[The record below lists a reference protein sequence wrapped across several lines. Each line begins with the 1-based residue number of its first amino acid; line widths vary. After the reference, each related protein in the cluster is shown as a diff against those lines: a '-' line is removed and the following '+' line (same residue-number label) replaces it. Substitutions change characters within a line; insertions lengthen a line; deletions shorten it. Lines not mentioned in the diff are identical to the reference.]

1 MKRSHISHLLEINL
15 AMIFV
20 GTSGALGR
28 YVDLP
33 VPVTVA
39 SRGILAFIALLL
51 FCKWK
56 GISLHVSSEHR
67 GIVLLSG
74 ALMGLHWITYFFSL
88 QWSSVAIGMLSLFTY
103 PVLTAFLEPFL
114 LKTKFQKIHLVLGG
128 LVLAGIFFLS
138 PDFNLKDSNTLAIG
152 IGVFS
157 AFCYAL
163 RNLIL
168 KAKVTD
174 YHGSTLMVYQ
184 TGIIGIMLLPAFY
197 FVEINMV
204 LSQWKGLLALAII
217 TTAIGHTLFLM
228 TFKHFSITT
237 VSILSS
243 IQPVYGILIGAI
255 FLKEIPEWTTIF
267 GGILI
272 LSSVVIESFRSS
284 RKEKLSLFEE

>member
-1 MKRSHISHLLEINL
+1 MKRSHFSHLLEINL

-33 VPVTVA
+33 VPVTIA
-39 SRGILAFIALLL
+39 SRGILAFVVLFA

-56 GISLHVSSEHR
+56 GISLYISSKHR
-67 GIVLLSG
+67 GVVLLSG
-74 ALMGLHWITYFFSL
+74 LLMGLHWVTYFYAL

-103 PVLTAFLEPFL
+103 PVITAFLEPFI
-114 LKTKFQKIHLVLGG
+114 LKTKFQKIHLVLGFM
-128 LVLAGIFFLS
+128 VLGGIYFLS
-138 PDFNLKDSNTLAIG
+138 PDFNLEDSNTAAIG

-157 AFCYAL
+157 AFCYAF

-168 KAKVTD
+168 KSKVAE

-184 TGIIGIMLLPAFY
+184 TGTIGFLLLPAFY
-197 FVEINMV
+197 FIDIEIV
-204 LSQWKGLLALAII
+204 LAQWKGILALAMI

-255 FLKEIPEWTTIF
+255 FLKEIPELTTIF
-267 GGILI
+267 GGFMILG
-272 LSSVVIESFRSS
+272 SVVIESFRSS
-284 RKEKLSLFEE
+284 KKENLNLEE

>member
-15 AMIFV
+15 AMVFV

-33 VPVTVA
+33 VPVTIA
-39 SRGILAFIALLL
+39 SRGILAFLALLL

-56 GISLHVSSEHR
+56 GISLGISSKHR
-67 GIVLLSG
+67 GIVFLSG
-74 ALMGLHWITYFFSL
+74 ILMGLHWITYFYAL

-103 PVLTAFLEPFL
+103 PVITAFLEPFV
-114 LKTKFQKIHLVLGG
+114 LKTKFEKTHLLLGFMVLC
-128 LVLAGIFFLS
+128 GIYFLS

-163 RNLIL
+163 RNLML

-184 TGIIGIMLLPAFY
+184 TGIIGILLLPAFY
-197 FVEINMV
+197 FVEINIV

-243 IQPVYGILIGAI
+243 IQPVYGIVIGAI
-255 FLKEIPEWTTIF
+255 FLKEIPVLTTVF

-272 LSSVVIESFRSS
+272 LGSVVIESFRSS
-284 RKEKLSLFEE
+284 KKQTLSPGE

>member
-15 AMIFV
+15 AMVFV

-33 VPVTVA
+33 VPVTIA
-39 SRGILAFIALLL
+39 SRGILAFLALLL

-56 GISLHVSSEHR
+56 GISLGIGSKHR
-67 GIVLLSG
+67 GIVFLSG
-74 ALMGLHWITYFFSL
+74 ILMGLHWITYFYAL

-103 PVLTAFLEPFL
+103 PVITAFLEPFV
-114 LKTKFQKIHLVLGG
+114 LKTKFEKTHLLLGFMVLC
-128 LVLAGIFFLS
+128 GIYFLS
-138 PDFNLKDSNTLAIG
+138 PDFNLEDSNTLAIG

-174 YHGSTLMVYQ
+174 FHGSTLMVYQ
-184 TGIIGIMLLPAFY
+184 TGIIGILLLPAFY
-197 FVEINMV
+197 FVDINIV
-204 LSQWKGLLALAII
+204 FSQWKGLLALAII

-243 IQPVYGILIGAI
+243 IQPVYGIVIGAF
-255 FLKEIPEWTTIF
+255 FLKEIPELTTVF

-272 LSSVVIESFRSS
+272 LGSVVIESFRSS
-284 RKEKLSLFEE
+284 KKKTLSPVE